1 MFPSVGHVRA
11 WIRVKVQTR
20 CFGIPIEGAPLH
32 VSQGYSLRQILKQN
46 KIPKGQPRAQ
56 GLALRT
62 DQSGCGSDVI

>member
-46 KIPKGQPRAQ
+46 KIPKGQPCA
-56 GLALRT
+56 
-62 DQSGCGSDVI
+62 

>member
-20 CFGIPIEGAPLH
+20 CFGIPIEEL
-32 VSQGYSLRQILKQN
+32 QN
-46 KIPKGQPRAQ
+46 EIPKGQPCTQ
-56 GLALRT
+56 DLALRT